1 MSTSQDKDLKS
12 IPTTNDN
19 KQNSMPLGIFCTKE
33 QGAMLLG
40 VSRAT
45 FDRCRKRSDFPK
57 ARIISDGHL
66 VRFKTAELIEW
77 LDSRQEEA
85 SA

>member
-1 MSTSQDKDLKS
+1 MMKDKKYKKDTQSLMN
-12 IPTTNDN
+12 I
-19 KQNSMPLGIFCTKE
+19 GIFCTKD

-45 FDRCRKRSDFPK
+45 FDRCRKRPDFPK

-66 VRFKTAELIEW
+66 LRFKTIELIEW
-77 LDSRQEEA
+77 LDSRQEGEDD
-85 SA
+85 